1 VWGTT
6 WLARRP
12 VAPQKGWVKDGMKI
26 CWQRG
31 AKRVIPAQPVRPLG
45 FEPRTCGL
53 RVGLELFL
61 TVPDSPGQTRYQ
73 GFQSLTV
80 SDRP

>member
-6 WLARRP
+6 WLARRR
-12 VAPQKGWVKDGMKI
+12 VARPEGRVKAGIKI

-31 AKRVIPAQPVRPLG
+31 AKRVIPAQSVRPLG
-45 FEPRTCGL
+45 FEPRTCGS